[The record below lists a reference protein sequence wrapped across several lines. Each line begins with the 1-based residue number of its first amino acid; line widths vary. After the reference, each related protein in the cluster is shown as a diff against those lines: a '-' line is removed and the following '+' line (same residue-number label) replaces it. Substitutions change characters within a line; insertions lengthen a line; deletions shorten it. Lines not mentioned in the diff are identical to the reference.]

1 MEILSPIENWRSIRR
16 YEQKEVEKEKINT
29 ILDAGRRAPS
39 WQNLQPWHFMVI
51 TEEIGKN
58 KLAEIVTTVKLV
70 QKSPVVIAVLGNM
83 NGFHRED
90 AVRLLMEQLGDKM
103 REEDLRKYLD
113 RKITSPLNVGS
124 ETVKARVLE
133 QLSYATAFM
142 ALEAFNQGLGAC
154 VLGGVE
160 NNITEET
167 NKCREVKEYFGI
179 PKNYEIYTLI
189 TLGYPKEKPAQR
201 SRKKLEEVS
210 SWEKF

>member
-1 MEILSPIENWRSIRR
+1 MLSPIENWRSIRR

-29 ILDAGRRAPS
+29 ILEAGRRAPS

-51 TEEIGKN
+51 TEESGKN
-58 KLAEIVTTVKLV
+58 KLSEIVTTVKLV
-70 QKSPVVIAVLGNM
+70 QKAPVVIAVLGNM
-83 NGFHRED
+83 NGFYRED

-103 REEDLRKYLD
+103 SEEDLRKYLD

-133 QLSYATAFM
+133 QLSYAAAFM
-142 ALEAFNQGLGAC
+142 ALESCNQGLGAC

-167 NKCREVKEYFGI
+167 NKCKEVKEYFGI

-189 TLGYPKEKPAQR
+189 TLGYPKEKPTQR
-201 SRKKLEEVS
+201 SRKNLEDVS